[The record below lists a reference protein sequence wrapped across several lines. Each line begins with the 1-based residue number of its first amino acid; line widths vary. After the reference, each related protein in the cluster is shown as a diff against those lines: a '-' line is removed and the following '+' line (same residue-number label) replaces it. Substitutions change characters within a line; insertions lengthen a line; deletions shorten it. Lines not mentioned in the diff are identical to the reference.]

1 MLENK
6 KSNITNLKSNIKN
19 LKTYNAVFSF
29 ALGVNSMGL
38 AIALISDNSRFVATS
53 LIFMATLGVVMYD
66 DNKKFIKQL
75 ELIDNK
81 DETKFD
87 AELSNYKIHKKVK

>member
-6 KSNITNLKSNIKN
+6 KSNTTNLKSNIKN
-19 LKTYNAVFSF
+19 LKIYNAVSSF

-38 AIALISDNSRFVATS
+38 AIALICENPKGVIAS
-53 LIFMATLGVVMYD
+53 LIFMAALGVVMYD
-66 DNKKFIKQL
+66 DNKKIIKQL

-81 DETKFD
+81 DETNID
-87 AELSNYKIHKKVK
+87 VELSNDKIHKKVK